1 MPTEPDLN
9 SIKDNINPQKLF
21 IMKKVILF
29 FFFITLFCVS
39 LQASLKK
46 VGIFYTDHKVPILV
60 NFEDSM
66 LVSSYIEY
74 LSDVTT
80 DNQGRD
86 VVYSNEIIINS
97 KTSLDKVLTIHTNN
111 IISVDTIFLKENLGC
126 FVVKIKTDNIH
137 ETYSNLQQNIGCND
151 IQINRYIFTSQ
162 EDNVK
167 NRQSYDSEDYTD
179 EQWGLINTEYP
190 NYDINIEKAWN
201 ITKGEG
207 VRIAVIDDGVDL
219 VHEDLY
225 ANLLPGFDAIKMEY
239 GNTSGAC
246 EFGDAHGTFCAGIIG
261 AMENDYGI
269 TGVAPQAKMIPI
281 RGVLKILDQTVT
293 STEYLLRS
301 LIYAIDNEVHVVNC
315 SWTDIGDFSIIND
328 YLLDTNSKTILVFA
342 SGNGNLPTIA
352 NPANQDFA
360 LTVGAISPCGERTL
374 SASCGIQ
381 SVTGSNY
388 GPELELVAPGV
399 DIRTTR
405 PYDTYFIN
413 SGSSFA
419 CPHVAGVVALML
431 SVNPDLTREEV
442 HKIIC
447 RTAYKLPNYT
457 FTNDATHPY
466 GSWNEEVGY
475 GLVDAGAAVF
485 RALSKRISISGPD
498 DVCQSSR
505 YYLEN
510 LPDSSRVIWG
520 FTKPNNSL
528 GGVDFN
534 FNDTLPPVI
543 DATITR
549 PFSINGVMLDT
560 VTITQ
565 GGSWSPIQGIDS
577 TWEPY
582 VGNATLWAGAN
593 YMGDTIWRAKQ
604 IYIQEKLDPEIQAN
618 ISFFPDME
626 EDAPEHLLVGVSYY
640 FKSAL
645 FPNENDLQW
654 TIVMTGDTVTGVGIQ
669 SPIITAGYDSIF
681 VSVFN
686 PNTDECISNS
696 LSTKLY
702 TTMEFIGMDFANPA
716 DDMVDIQV
724 AHTLPSNTQARNMTL
739 RTANIEPLL
748 YRGECE
754 IELWDMYRGKLRTVT
769 GKDGYVQMPL
779 QGVAPGNYVL
789 SLIIDGQQV
798 DSKPLMVR

>member
-1 MPTEPDLN
+1 ML
-9 SIKDNINPQKLF
+9 KDNINPQKLF

-97 KTSLDKVLTIHTNN
+97 KTSLDKVLTTHTND

-162 EDNVK
+162 EDNVQ
-167 NRQSYDSEDYTD
+167 NRQSYESEDYTD

-207 VRIAVIDDGVDL
+207 ARIAVIDEGVDL
-219 VHEDLY
+219 AHKDLY
-225 ANLLPGFDAIKMEY
+225 ANLLPGFDATEAGDGY
-239 GNTSGAC
+239 ADGAC
-246 EFGDAHGTFCAGIIG
+246 AIGFEHGTYCAGIIG

-281 RGVLKILDQTVT
+281 RGIYPSWGNTAVA
-293 STEYLLRS
+293 STAYLLRA
-301 LIYAIDNEVHVVNC
+301 LIYAIDNEVHVANC
-315 SWTDIGDFSIIND
+315 SWKDVGDFSIIND
-328 YLLDTNSKTILVFA
+328 YLLATNSKTILVFS
-342 SGNGNLPTIA
+342 SGNENLPSIA

-374 SASCGIQ
+374 STSCGIQ

-405 PYDTYFIN
+405 PFDIYIQK

-419 CPHVAGVVALML
+419 CSFVTGVVALML

-447 RTAYKLPNYT
+447 QTAYKLPNYT

-485 RALSKRISISGPD
+485 RALSKKISISGPD

-520 FTKPNNSL
+520 LPKAIGPFDGPHLDLDDLITPPQISPIVSKPFVMNNAL
-528 GGVDFN
+528 
-534 FNDTLPPVI
+534 
-543 DATITR
+543 
-549 PFSINGVMLDT
+549 LDT
-560 VTITQ
+560 VTIRQ
-565 GGSWSPIQGIDS
+565 GYYWSVIDWTDS
-577 TWEPY
+577 IREPY
-582 VGNATLWAGAN
+582 VGDATLWVYIN
-593 YMGDTIWRAKQ
+593 YQGDTLWRAKN
-604 IYIQEKLDPEIQAN
+604 IYIQEKQSPEIAAHF
-618 ISFFPDME
+618 SDFMDLSDE
-626 EDAPEHLLVGVSYY
+626 APEHLLLGLRYHFTSE
-640 FKSAL
+640 L
-645 FPNENDLQW
+645 FPDEEDLEW
-654 TIVMTGDTVTGVGIQ
+654 TIITYGDTITGIGIE
-669 SPIITAGYDSIF
+669 SPVIQAGHDSVF
-681 VSVFN
+681 VKVFN
-686 PNTDECISNS
+686 PNTDECIN
-696 LSTKLY
+696 LSAKIY
-702 TTMEFIGMDFANPA
+702 TTMQLIGMDFANPVN
-716 DDMVDIQV
+716 DIVDIQV
-724 AHTLPSNTQARNMTL
+724 AHKLPTNTMARSVHEKEL
-739 RTANIEPLL
+739 IL
-748 YRGECE
+748 YEGEFE
-754 IELWDMYRGKLRTVT
+754 VELWDMYRGKLRTVT
-769 GKDGYVQMPL
+769 GKNGYVQMPL
-779 QGVAPGNYVL
+779 HSVAVGNYILRLV
-789 SLIIDGQQV
+789 IDGQQV
-798 DSKPLMVR
+798 DNKPLMVR

>member
-1 MPTEPDLN
+1 ML
-9 SIKDNINPQKLF
+9 KDNINPQKLF

-97 KTSLDKVLTIHTNN
+97 KTSLDKVLTTHTND

-162 EDNVK
+162 EDNVQ
-167 NRQSYDSEDYTD
+167 NRQSYESEDYTD

-207 VRIAVIDDGVDL
+207 ARIAVIDDGVDL

-225 ANLLPGFDAIKMEY
+225 ANLLPGYDAIKMEY

-281 RGVLKILDQTVT
+281 RGLLKMLDQTVT

-301 LIYAIDNEVHVVNC
+301 LIYAIDNEVHVANC
-315 SWTDIGDFSIIND
+315 SWTDVGDFSIIND
-328 YLLDTNSKTILVFA
+328 YLLDANSKTILVFA

-405 PYDTYFIN
+405 PYDTYYIN
-413 SGSSFA
+413 TGSSFA
-419 CPHVAGVVALML
+419 CSFVTGVVALML
-431 SVNPDLTREEV
+431 AVNPDLTRKEV

-447 RTAYKLPNYT
+447 QTAYKLPNYT
-457 FTNDATHPY
+457 FTNDASHPY

-485 RALSKRISISGPD
+485 RALSKKISISGPD

-520 FTKPNNSL
+520 LPKAIGPFDGPHLDLDDLITPPQISPIVSKPFVMNNAL
-528 GGVDFN
+528 
-534 FNDTLPPVI
+534 
-543 DATITR
+543 
-549 PFSINGVMLDT
+549 LDT
-560 VTITQ
+560 VTIRQ
-565 GGSWSPIQGIDS
+565 GYYWSVIDWTDS
-577 TWEPY
+577 IREPY
-582 VGNATLWAGAN
+582 VGDATLWVYIN
-593 YMGDTIWRAKQ
+593 YQGDTLWRAKN
-604 IYIQEKLDPEIQAN
+604 IYIQEKQSPEIAAHF
-618 ISFFPDME
+618 SDFMDLSDE
-626 EDAPEHLLVGVSYY
+626 APEHLLLGLRYHFTSE
-640 FKSAL
+640 L
-645 FPNENDLQW
+645 FPDEEDLEW
-654 TIVMTGDTVTGVGIQ
+654 TIITYGDTITGIGIE
-669 SPIITAGYDSIF
+669 SPVIQAGHDSVF
-681 VSVFN
+681 VKVFN
-686 PNTDECISNS
+686 PNTDECIN
-696 LSTKLY
+696 LSAKIY
-702 TTMEFIGMDFANPA
+702 TTMQLIGMDFANPVN
-716 DDMVDIQV
+716 DIVDIQV
-724 AHTLPSNTQARNMTL
+724 AHKLPTNTMARSVHEKEL
-739 RTANIEPLL
+739 IL
-748 YRGECE
+748 YEGEFE
-754 IELWDMYRGKLRTVT
+754 VELWDMYRGKLRTVT
-769 GKDGYVQMPL
+769 GKNGYVQMPL
-779 QGVAPGNYVL
+779 HSVAVGNYML
-789 SLIIDGQQV
+789 RLIIDGQQV
-798 DSKPLMVR
+798 DNKPLMVR

>member
-1 MPTEPDLN
+1 MLAVG
-9 SIKDNINPQKLF
+9 SITQL
-21 IMKKVILF
+21 
-29 FFFITLFCVS
+29 
-39 LQASLKK
+39 
-46 VGIFYTDHKVPILV
+46 
-60 NFEDSM
+60 
-66 LVSSYIEY
+66 
-74 LSDVTT
+74 
-80 DNQGRD
+80 
-86 VVYSNEIIINS
+86 
-97 KTSLDKVLTIHTNN
+97 
-111 IISVDTIFLKENLGC
+111 
-126 FVVKIKTDNIH
+126 
-137 ETYSNLQQNIGCND
+137 
-151 IQINRYIFTSQ
+151 
-162 EDNVK
+162 
-167 NRQSYDSEDYTD
+167 
-179 EQWGLINTEYP
+179 
-190 NYDINIEKAWN
+190 
-201 ITKGEG
+201 
-207 VRIAVIDDGVDL
+207 
-219 VHEDLY
+219 
-225 ANLLPGFDAIKMEY
+225 
-239 GNTSGAC
+239 
-246 EFGDAHGTFCAGIIG
+246 
-261 AMENDYGI
+261 
-269 TGVAPQAKMIPI
+269 
-281 RGVLKILDQTVT
+281 
-293 STEYLLRS
+293 
-301 LIYAIDNEVHVVNC
+301 
-315 SWTDIGDFSIIND
+315 
-328 YLLDTNSKTILVFA
+328 
-342 SGNGNLPTIA
+342 
-352 NPANQDFA
+352 
-360 LTVGAISPCGERTL
+360 GER
-374 SASCGIQ
+374 SIF
-381 SVTGSNY
+381 SNY
-388 GPELELVAPGV
+388 GIDLDVVAPGSFV
-399 DIRTTR
+399 TTTSI
-405 PYDTYFIN
+405 DNTYAIS
-413 SGSSFA
+413 SGTSMA

-431 SVNPDLTREEV
+431 SANPNLTREEV

-520 FTKPNNSL
+520 FHKPYNSL

-549 PFSINGVMLDT
+549 PFGINGVLLDT

-789 SLIIDGQQV
+789 RLIIDGQQV